1 MVFTSTSFSAF
12 SLSTSPVCTGI
23 HKHISF
29 YTPLSPLS
37 LNTRT
42 REFWILPSKKTKHVA
57 HNFSQL
63 VAQVECALQEKGGN
77 SGDSVPLTEYEEGEG
92 VVILGEY
99 PITVNTL
106 SLPPYWYHLSFTFYT
121 RELLWFF
128 FFFVDWKTFLL
139 HIFHKRG
146 FAFCVTYEYFWKEH
160 FHENLRLKVRRDS
173 RKIPPSPSLFWH

>member
-1 MVFTSTSFSAF
+1 MLASSKQSDWLCLCLHSDCQPHLPVLLFTNIYFSTF
-12 SLSTSPVCTGI
+12 SLSTFSICNVI
-23 HKHISF
+23 HKHIFFCFQSVNLACLYWYSQTYIF
-29 YTPLSPLS
+29 LLYTPLSPLS

-77 SGDSVPLTEYEEGEG
+77 SGDSVPLTEYEDRGWGG

-128 FFFVDWKTFLL
+128 F
-139 HIFHKRG
+139 
-146 FAFCVTYEYFWKEH
+146 
-160 FHENLRLKVRRDS
+160 
-173 RKIPPSPSLFWH
+173 